1 MSIFFMTEAIP
12 LGVTA
17 LIPVFAFPLLGVLS
31 SSVVC
36 STYSME
42 TNIFFLG
49 GLIVAVTIEH
59 CNLHKRIALFVI
71 LHVVYII
78 YNNYGIILFEKLLM
92 FARSKSKK
100 TSVRCHA
107 DDNVFV
113 DVDFKHRVNSNDDSY
128 RTVAVLKELEKT
140 MEIKD
145 LDSSRVDER
154 TAKQDNEEEVMINLK
169 ETKYIAEKSFPEY
182 GENENLY
189 NPEETNMLYNGA
201 TEKHVQKISDEK
213 EKKNSGVDF
222 KTLKTM
228 YFLGVAYAA
237 NVGGTGSITGTG
249 PNLIMK
255 GILDDTYDQPNN
267 LNFGTWMIFNV
278 PGMILC
284 TLSCF
289 IWLQFL
295 FVGFG
300 SRSKLPNVTE
310 EQRKKVKQ
318 IISNQYKSLGKISFH
333 ESSVLIIFVTLALL
347 WFLRDPGF
355 MPGWGELFKLI
366 FPNILEILYLIRC
379 QILSPFISR
388 SKLPNV
394 TEEQRKK
401 VKQIVSNQYKS
412 LGKISLHNLQY
423 YNLRNSRF
431 LWFK

>member
-1 MSIFFMTEAIP
+1 
-12 LGVTA
+12 
-17 LIPVFAFPLLGVLS
+17 
-31 SSVVC
+31 
-36 STYSME
+36 
-42 TNIFFLG
+42 
-49 GLIVAVTIEH
+49 
-59 CNLHKRIALFVI
+59 
-71 LHVVYII
+71 
-78 YNNYGIILFEKLLM
+78 
-92 FARSKSKK
+92 
-100 TSVRCHA
+100 
-107 DDNVFV
+107 
-113 DVDFKHRVNSNDDSY
+113 
-128 RTVAVLKELEKT
+128 
-140 MEIKD
+140 
-145 LDSSRVDER
+145 
-154 TAKQDNEEEVMINLK
+154 MINLK

-355 MPGWGELFKLI
+355 MPDGPSESCITWKILQEKLPWNIFLLIGGGKAIARGFIDSGLSVSIGEKLRTFDSFPPAFSALVFSISVALGTEVASNGAVVAISMPILNEIVAGIKYSREFLEKLHLGSGGWGSIFFLRILI
-366 FPNILEILYLIRC
+366 
-379 QILSPFISR
+379 
-388 SKLPNV
+388 
-394 TEEQRKK
+394 
-401 VKQIVSNQYKS
+401 SNPYT
-412 LGKISLHNLQY
+412 
-423 YNLRNSRF
+423 F
-431 LWFK
+431 L